1 MSQDALA
8 VLRATPY
15 FQGLH
20 PAALADLAARAT
32 ERTYARGELILLE
45 GERAHAVYLVVRG
58 QVRAYKLS
66 PEGRQ
71 QVLDRLGPGQ
81 SFNLVPVLDG
91 LPNPASVEAVN
102 QATVLALPA
111 EVFRDLLR
119 RHPAVAQAV
128 LADLAGRVR
137 RLATLVEDL
146 SLRTVRA
153 RLARYLLRQAQQ
165 PGRRLTQ
172 AEMAAELGTVRDVI
186 GRALADFEAEGLIAI
201 DRHRIVVKN
210 RRGLEERAQV

>member
-1 MSQDALA
+1 MTEDAVAL
-8 VLRATPY
+8 LRATPY
-15 FQGLH
+15 FQSLP
-20 PAALADLAARAT
+20 PAALADLAACAT
-32 ERTYARGELILLE
+32 RRTYARGELVILE
-45 GERAHAVYLVVRG
+45 GEPARAVYLVVRG

-111 EVFRDLLR
+111 GVFLDVLR

-153 RLARYLLRQAQQ
+153 RLARYLLRQAEQ
-165 PGRRLTQ
+165 PGHRLTQ

-210 RRGLEERAQV
+210 RRALEERAQV